1 MRYKI
6 KFAFIALIV
15 LITGCEKKTED
26 TPLPVIPERLEI
38 SPVSSSIKVGETAQF
53 VLKFFNNTGQPAAL
67 PAGISW
73 SSANSSI
80 ATVSQSGIATGTGT
94 GQTEIKASYNTIS
107 ATVLLTVVTNNTQL
121 ASVMIMP
128 ADIQEVKL
136 NETAILTAVGKNN
149 TGDII
154 QGLSFSWQ
162 SNNSALVEV
171 NGSGTVTGKAYGTST
186 VTASSMNVQSAPVMV
201 QVIRKGN
208 FAGSNSAGMAKLKTE
223 NGILKLQT
231 TADFIVAAGPPDLR
245 IYLGNNNNNITGAL
259 EVASLNLRTGAQ
271 SWNVAA
277 PATITQYRYVIIWC
291 KQFGGTYGVVDLGI

>member
-231 TADFIVAAGPPDLR
+231 TADFSVAAGPPDLR
-245 IYLGNNNNNITGAL
+245 IYLENNNNNITGAL